1 MQRLFSTFANGW
13 PGRGLL
19 LLRLAIVS
27 YTLHSS
33 LAQMGA
39 GAGNLQM
46 AAGVL
51 TAAAGLLLLVG
62 LWTPVAAALIALLY
76 GWRLISQT
84 GSSWDAFLGGSIAM
98 GLALIGPGAYSVDAR
113 AYGRKRISIDDRKRE

>member
-1 MQRLFSTFANGW
+1 M
-13 PGRGLL
+13 
-19 LLRLAIVS
+19 S